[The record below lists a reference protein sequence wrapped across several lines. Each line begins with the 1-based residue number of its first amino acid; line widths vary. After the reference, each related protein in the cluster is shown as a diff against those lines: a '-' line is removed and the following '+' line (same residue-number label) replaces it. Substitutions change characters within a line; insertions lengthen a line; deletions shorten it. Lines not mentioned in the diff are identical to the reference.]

1 MGFRPAGITIA
12 ALRWDAWG
20 QPDTEPLGNTV
31 WGCSP
36 PVPHSMVMIEQGH
49 ASLHSSNIPVLALYT
64 VCNVPSL
71 GLSPIP
77 MCCAQPLPHTQWV
90 ASSPKRCP
98 CCFMPMLSAVGG
110 HPTEPFCPPVET
122 HRLSHLHAAPISNP
136 LPLHPY
142 RQHWEMLP
150 SPHPPPLRYLSPQHS
165 LWLSVRGRGVGSSRP
180 PAALLQPSTACC
192 CFYGAA
198 APGGGP
204 RSPAQPLLPPHTRL
218 RAQPCTLPSRS
229 LAPRQS
235 NFWGGQSMG

>member
-1 MGFRPAGITIA
+1 MPPYTAVTSLSLPCTRLAVYPP
-12 ALRWDAWG
+12 WG
-20 QPDTEPLGNTV
+20 SAPYPY
-31 WGCSP
+31 P
-36 PVPHSMVMIEQGH
+36 
-49 ASLHSSNIPVLALYT
+49 
-64 VCNVPSL
+64 
-71 GLSPIP
+71 
-77 MCCAQPLPHTQWV
+77 QPLPHTQWV

-122 HRLSHLHAAPISNP
+122 HRLSLLHAAPISNP

-150 SPHPPPLRYLSPQHS
+150 SPHPPPLRYLSPRHS
-165 LWLSVRGRGVGSSRP
+165 LWLSARGRGVGSSRP

-204 RSPAQPLLPPHTRL
+204 RSPAQPLLPPTRGSEPSPAPCPAGALL
-218 RAQPCTLPSRS
+218 RGKATSGRVRAWDDEPAAPCP
-229 LAPRQS
+229 
-235 NFWGGQSMG
+235 

>member
-1 MGFRPAGITIA
+1 MPPYTAVTSLSLPCTQLA
-12 ALRWDAWG
+12 VYPPWG
-20 QPDTEPLGNTV
+20 SAPYPY
-31 WGCSP
+31 P
-36 PVPHSMVMIEQGH
+36 
-49 ASLHSSNIPVLALYT
+49 
-64 VCNVPSL
+64 
-71 GLSPIP
+71 
-77 MCCAQPLPHTQWV
+77 QPLPHTQWV

-98 CCFMPMLSAVGG
+98 CCFMPMFTAVGG

-136 LPLHPY
+136 LPLRPY

-150 SPHPPPLRYLSPQHS
+150 SPHPPPLRYLSPRHS
-165 LWLSVRGRGVGSSRP
+165 LWLSARGRGVGSSRP

-235 NFWGGQSMG
+235 NFWQGQSMG